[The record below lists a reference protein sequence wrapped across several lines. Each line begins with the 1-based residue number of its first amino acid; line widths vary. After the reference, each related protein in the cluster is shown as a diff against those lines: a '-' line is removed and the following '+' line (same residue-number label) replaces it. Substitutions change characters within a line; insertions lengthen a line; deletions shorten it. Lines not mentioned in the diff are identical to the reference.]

1 MKQQIETYR
10 VIEMVAVFIVA
21 LLLFG
26 LMSPRN
32 QNKSCYPQTTDQT
45 NIDLSA
51 INRQWEV

>member
-10 VIEMVAVFIVA
+10 VVEMVAVFIVA
-21 LLLFG
+21 LLSLG

-32 QNKSCYPQTTDQT
+32 QKKSYHPRQTDQT

-51 INRQWEV
+51 IDR

>member
-21 LLLFG
+21 LLLLG

-32 QNKSCYPQTTDQT
+32 QKKSCYPQVNDQT

-51 INRQWEV
+51 INR

>member
-10 VIEMVAVFIVA
+10 VIEMVAVFVVA
-21 LLLFG
+21 LLLLG

-32 QNKSCYPQTTDQT
+32 QKTSCYPQATDQT

-51 INRQWEV
+51 IDR

>member
-21 LLLFG
+21 LLLLG

-51 INRQWEV
+51 INR